1 MAINRIVVSG
11 NLTRDG
17 QLKRMQSGMPVLEF
31 GMAVNDR
38 RKNPQTGE
46 WEDVPNFV
54 DVSLFG
60 KRAESLATYFTKG
73 TKVAVEGRLRY
84 STWERD
90 GQKRSKHDIVADE
103 IEFMSGRD
111 RNQQGGYGQPEY
123 VQSTYIDGKGSG
135 SIYDE
140 DIPW

>member
-1 MAINRIVVSG
+1 MSINRCIVSG

-17 QLKRMQSGMPVLEF
+17 QLKRMQSGTPVLEF

-46 WEDVPNFV
+46 WEDVPNFI

-60 KRAESLATYFTKG
+60 KRAESLAAYFTKG

-103 IEFMSGRD
+103 VEFMSNRD
-111 RNQQGGYGQPEY
+111 RRQQANSYGQPEY
-123 VQSTYIDGKGSG
+123 VQSTYVDGNQG

>member
-73 TKVAVEGRLRY
+73 TKVAVDGRLRY

-103 IEFMSGRD
+103 IEFMSSRD
-111 RNQQGGYGQPEY
+111 RGQQGGYGKPEY
-123 VQSTYIDGKGSG
+123 VQSTVIDGNQG
-135 SIYDE
+135 SIYD